1 VVNLEYRISTIGI
14 LLEIVSS
21 GSQLKQI
28 TPIFLK
34 IHDSIMPNDFIQGL
48 NRGQIKIKTKV
59 HQDNPKERP
68 IGRRHLLIIIINLF
82 IAP

>member
-1 VVNLEYRISTIGI
+1 MINLEYRTFTIGI

-21 GSQLKQI
+21 GNQLKQI

-34 IHDSIMPNDFIQGL
+34 IHDSIMPNEFIQGL
-48 NRGQIKIKTKV
+48 NRVQIKMKTKV
-59 HQDNPKERP
+59 QQDNPKERP
-68 IGRRHLLIIIINLF
+68 IGRRPLIIITNPF